1 MQEQHTV
8 VCDTGKDGRVAAEPS
23 AVPLPACCDLPWA
36 TKQGP
41 HPSRHPESL
50 LALLTVQFVSILQ
63 EINEVLP
70 IKCEDNH

>member
-1 MQEQHTV
+1 M
-8 VCDTGKDGRVAAEPS
+8 VCDTWKDGRVAAEPS
-23 AVPLPACCDLPWA
+23 AVPLPACCDLPRA
-36 TKQGP
+36 TKRGP

-70 IKCEDNH
+70 IKREDNH